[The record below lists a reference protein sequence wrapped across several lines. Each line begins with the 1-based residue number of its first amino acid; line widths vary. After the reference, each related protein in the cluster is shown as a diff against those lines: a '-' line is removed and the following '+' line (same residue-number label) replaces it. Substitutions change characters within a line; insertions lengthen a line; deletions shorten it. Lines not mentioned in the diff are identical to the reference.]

1 MDTKIL
7 KNFLQIANDGNMTKS
22 SEFLKISQ
30 PTLSRQI
37 QGLEKELGIKIFE
50 RGNHKMSLTTEGLI
64 LSQRA
69 EEILTIARKTESEF
83 KNTGEIV
90 KGDVHIGCAESCEMS
105 SFINKV
111 KTLNKK
117 HPFVKFHFY
126 SGDTKDVEILM
137 SKGILDMAVIVQDVD
152 MIKYN
157 CIKLPSSDIWGAVI
171 RKDSPL
177 ALKKTLELDDII
189 PYPIIVSRQGLETDL
204 MPMFGEKKKELKVV
218 ATYNLFYNASVMVKE
233 GLGVAITLSGLINTD
248 DDYPLCFR
256 PITPI
261 IKSPLYVIWK
271 KYQTL
276 TTAAK
281 LLIDEL
287 KTVDNKKS

>member
-7 KNFLQIANDGNMTKS
+7 KNFLQIATDGNMTKS
-22 SEFLKISQ
+22 AEFLKVPQ

-50 RGNHKMSLTTEGLI
+50 RGNHKMSLTAEGLI
-64 LSQRA
+64 LRQRA

-83 KNTGEIV
+83 KNTGGIV
-90 KGDVHIGCAESCEMS
+90 KGDVHIGCAESCGMS
-105 SFINKV
+105 TFINKV

-117 HPFVKFHFY
+117 HPLIKFHFY
-126 SGDTKDVEILM
+126 SGDTRGVEILM

-152 MIKYN
+152 MAKYN
-157 CIKLPSSDIWGAVI
+157 YIELPSSDIWGAVV

-177 ALKKTLELDDII
+177 ASKKILELDDII
-189 PYPIIVSRQGLETDL
+189 PYPIIVSRQGLKTDL
-204 MPMFGEKKKELKVV
+204 IPMFGEREKELKIV
-218 ATYNLFYNASVMVKE
+218 ATYNLFYNASIMVKE
-233 GLGVAITLSGLINTD
+233 GLGVAITLSELINTD
-248 DDYPLCFR
+248 DNYPLCFR

>member
-37 QGLEKELGIKIFE
+37 RGLEKELGIKIFE
-50 RGNHKMSLTTEGLI
+50 RGNHKMSLTAEGLI
-64 LSQRA
+64 LRQHA

-90 KGDVHIGCAESCEMS
+90 KGDIHIGCAESCGMS
-105 SFINKV
+105 AFINKA
-111 KTLNKK
+111 KTLNNK
-117 HPFVKFHFY
+117 HPFVGFHFY
-126 SGDTKDVEILM
+126 SGDTRDVEILM

-152 MIKYN
+152 MAKYN
-157 CIKLPSSDIWGAVI
+157 YIELPSNDIWGAVI

-177 ALKKTLELDDII
+177 ALKETIELDDII
-189 PYPIIVSRQGLETDL
+189 QYPLIVSRQGLETDL
-204 MPMFGEKKKELKVV
+204 MPMFGERKKELKVV

-233 GLGVAITLSGLINTD
+233 GLGVAIALSGLINTD
-248 DDYPLCFR
+248 DNCPLCFR
-256 PITPI
+256 PISPV

-287 KTVDNKKS
+287 KTAGF

>member
-1 MDTKIL
+1 
-7 KNFLQIANDGNMTKS
+7 MTKS

-37 QGLEKELGIKIFE
+37 RGLEKELGIKIFE
-50 RGNHKMSLTTEGLI
+50 RGNHKMSLTAEGLI
-64 LSQRA
+64 LRQHA

-90 KGDVHIGCAESCEMS
+90 KGDIHIGCAESCGMS
-105 SFINKV
+105 AFINKA
-111 KTLNKK
+111 KTLNNK
-117 HPFVKFHFY
+117 HPFVGFHFY
-126 SGDTKDVEILM
+126 SGDTRDVEILM

-152 MIKYN
+152 MAKYN
-157 CIKLPSSDIWGAVI
+157 YIELPSNDIWGAVI

-177 ALKKTLELDDII
+177 ALKETIELDDII
-189 PYPIIVSRQGLETDL
+189 QYPLIVSRQGLETDL
-204 MPMFGEKKKELKVV
+204 MPMFGERKKELKVV

-233 GLGVAITLSGLINTD
+233 GLGVAIALSGLINTD
-248 DDYPLCFR
+248 DNCPLCFR
-256 PITPI
+256 PISPV

-287 KTVDNKKS
+287 KTAGF